1 MSLFIKN
8 RETLLRLHEGP
19 LGPYIDDYAAE
30 LQEEGYAQHSAELRI
45 GLVADFNQW
54 LAKRRIPAPQITT
67 AHFQPYLRFRARYR
81 PPQRGAPA
89 ALKRLLDLLLRQGV
103 IPEPSLPPATPA
115 EKLRDEFCLYLRQGR
130 ALASAT
136 LIAYRPFV
144 GEFLT
149 GRFGTGPVNLA
160 SLSAA
165 DVIGFVQR
173 RAASIHSKQVQL
185 LTTALRS
192 FLRFA
197 HYRGNV
203 HTDLAACVPSVANW
217 SQSNI
222 PKAFPSGQVKHV
234 LAACNRRTAVG
245 RRDYAI
251 LLLLAR
257 LGLRAG
263 EIRTLTLEDLDWPAG
278 LITVR
283 GKGAHDSPMPL
294 PPDVGEAIAGYLRKG
309 RPPTASRC
317 LFLRAREVTRRTD
330 QVHHLALR
338 AFFLKSLVDDGH
350 ILEVRRILKVIDK
363 GLDGVFTAGGD
374 PHTHH
379 VVVLQFFGRGE
390 LQSRQVRVR
399 WKQAGQPG
407 AQVGHRKLSL
417 RYQVIHKAGLPEGLS
432 ICGIF
437 QLAAGGGLLVAEFLR
452 ALLDLRHLDLDIA
465 VIAIFLPR
473 GAPQQKQH
481 CQCRHRGGNSPGKG
495 VAITRAGLK
504 R

>member
-67 AHFQPYLRFRARYR
+67 AHFHPYLRFRARYR

-115 EKLRDEFCLYLRQGR
+115 EKLRDEFCLYLRQER
-130 ALASAT
+130 ALSSAT

-203 HTDLAACVPSVANW
+203 HADLAACVPSVANW

-222 PKAFPSGQVKHV
+222 PKAFPSGQVRHV

-283 GKGAHDSPMPL
+283 GKGGHDSPMPL
-294 PPDVGEAIAGYLRKG
+294 PLEVGEAIAGYLRKG

-317 LFLRAREVTRRTD
+317 LFLRARAPVQSFKGSQAIDSVVRHALARAGIDSPRKGAHQFRHGLACQMLRQGASLAEIGEVLRHRSPQTTAIYAKVDLPALRS
-330 QVHHLALR
+330 LAL
-338 AFFLKSLVDDGH
+338 
-350 ILEVRRILKVIDK
+350 
-363 GLDGVFTAGGD
+363 
-374 PHTHH
+374 P
-379 VVVLQFFGRGE
+379 
-390 LQSRQVRVR
+390 
-399 WKQAGQPG
+399 WP
-407 AQVGHRKLSL
+407 
-417 RYQVIHKAGLPEGLS
+417 
-432 ICGIF
+432 
-437 QLAAGGGLLVAEFLR
+437 GGGR
-452 ALLDLRHLDLDIA
+452 
-465 VIAIFLPR
+465 
-473 GAPQQKQH
+473 
-481 CQCRHRGGNSPGKG
+481 
-495 VAITRAGLK
+495 
-504 R
+504 